1 MTAVVCARE
10 PDLPLEAFRRIL
22 LESGLG
28 ATRPIDDGP
37 RLRQMLASASLV
49 VSARAPD
56 GNLLGVARCLS
67 DGAWVAYLAELAVS
81 RSAQGKGVGRQLL
94 QAVRGELGPR
104 VTLVLASMPDAV
116 AFYEKVGMPRMADV
130 FFYSR
135 QQ

>member
-37 RLRQMLASASLV
+37 RLRQMLAGASLV
-49 VSARAPD
+49 VSARARD

-67 DGAWVAYLAELAVS
+67 DGAWVAYLAELAVT

-94 QAVRGELGPR
+94 QAVRAELGPR